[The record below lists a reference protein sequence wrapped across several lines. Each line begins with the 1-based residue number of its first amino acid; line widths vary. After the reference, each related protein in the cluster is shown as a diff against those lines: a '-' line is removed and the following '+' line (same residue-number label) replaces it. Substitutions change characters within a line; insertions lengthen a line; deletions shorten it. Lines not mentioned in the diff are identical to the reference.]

1 MRYGKLSKLIVV
13 LEKEGGGKM
22 NTEEHYE
29 IILDREMFNFWI
41 ESSKELEQVVIM
53 EHRVGYYKEYAIVRR
68 KQL

>member
-1 MRYGKLSKLIVV
+1 MRYGKLSKLILV

-53 EHRVGYYKEYAIVRR
+53 EHRVGYYKEYSIVRR

>member
-1 MRYGKLSKLIVV
+1 V